1 MRSEANFESRTF
13 PRTWSRRLHALVGI
27 VSSVNLLVLIAS
39 GMLLQHASLFRLD
52 EKTVSRAV
60 LPKGYRPQDGEAGV
74 RADIFVTDLHSGRL
88 LGTAGTVALDVL
100 TLGWLTLVLTGVV
113 MYVGKQRAK
122 TPVAAD
128 DEDDREYPS

>member
-1 MRSEANFESRTF
+1 MRSEATVENRTF
-13 PRTWSRRLHALVGI
+13 RRTWSRRLHALVGI

-52 EKTVSRAV
+52 EKTVSRTV
-60 LPKGYRPQDGEAGV
+60 LPRAYRPQDGEAGV

-88 LGTAGTVALDVL
+88 LGTTGTVLLDVL
-100 TLGWLTLVLTGVV
+100 TLGWLTLLLTGVV

-122 TPVAAD
+122 TPVA
-128 DEDDREYPS
+128 DEDDQLGSS